1 MGRELQQHM
10 LPDST
15 FSLLIS
21 ARPYIDCPGASPLL
35 CLSIIDSCL
44 DIEHLH
50 AQESFLTTTTP
61 PCLSSS
67 APPAPRATSPSP
79 STAPSPRPPSS
90 TSKKPRAVRPP
101 LLLLLPLLPPLANPP
116 LPRQTSPAKA
126 TATRHTSKTSCVARK
141 QASTFGNRSWRRRVR
156 RMWRRIGGSIGGRWS
171 CRGRRRIWLR

>member
-116 LPRQTSPAKA
+116 SPGRPPRPRRQLRDTQARPAASPE
-126 TATRHTSKTSCVARK
+126 S
-141 QASTFGNRSWRRRVR
+141 RRQLLETGV
-156 RMWRRIGGSIGGRWS
+156 GVGE
-171 CRGRRRIWLR
+171 